1 MCIDSVTILRGGLY
15 AKDSFAFFKFFAAD
29 VALGFI
35 VYCGHDCGSVPAGV
49 FQE

>member
-1 MCIDSVTILRGGLY
+1 MRIDSVAILRGGLY
-15 AKDSFAFFKFFAAD
+15 AKDGFAFLEFLAAD

-35 VYCGHDCGSVPAGV
+35 VWRGHDCGSVPAGV